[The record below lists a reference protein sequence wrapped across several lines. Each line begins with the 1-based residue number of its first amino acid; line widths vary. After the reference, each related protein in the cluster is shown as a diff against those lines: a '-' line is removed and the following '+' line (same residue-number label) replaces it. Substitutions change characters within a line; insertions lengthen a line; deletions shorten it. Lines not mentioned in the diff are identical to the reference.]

1 MRISFNIPTYNRV
14 KYLKQNLDILTT
26 QIKELHKE
34 DEVEINISDNA
45 STDETRQV
53 SEASIVA
60 NPQLHISYHCNEKNL
75 GPDGNFIT
83 AMHLAKGDYSL
94 LWGDDD
100 FLKEGGLARIFELAE
115 YGDKNNVQI
124 MLSSTTIVDDNGNF
138 VREKNFLRPDIQD
151 YLVDFSDANEAR
163 AYFFLLQDT
172 AGLLSFIS
180 DVVYKTSIIHEVT
193 FDEDFMGSHYAFL
206 CYWWGWLAKG
216 NKLYYSNIS
225 FLYETIQY
233 QPAYGFGVRRVM
245 VDYKGFLL
253 ITEKLFADS
262 QIKNDFAFA
271 FKNTHPVLLLRM
283 ILISERKE
291 FIKQVLPS
299 LRKCGTSETE
309 IELLVDSS
317 SLLNIF
323 KSLFYAIIP
332 EKIILFL
339 KKVKNDR

>member
-1 MRISFNIPTYNRV
+1 MRISFNIPTYNRA
-14 KYLKQNLDILTT
+14 KYLKQNLDLLTT

-34 DEVEINISDNA
+34 DEVGINISDNA

-53 SEASIVA
+53 SEACIVA

-138 VREKNFLRPDIQD
+138 VREKNFLRPDIHD
-151 YLVDFSDANEAR
+151 YLVDFSDTNEAR

-180 DVVYKTSIIHEVT
+180 DVVYKTSIIHEIT

-225 FLYETIQY
+225 FLYETTQY

-253 ITEKLFADS
+253 ITEKLFANS

-309 IELLVDSS
+309 EKSNAFFTFHLFYTYCIVILLQSFRFFIRYNHMIEL
-317 SLLNIF
+317 
-323 KSLFYAIIP
+323 
-332 EKIILFL
+332 
-339 KKVKNDR
+339 